1 VTRPTPTARSD
12 IPGFSN
18 TGAPEDEGQHLQNA
32 YRTARQHGGP
42 GRFGFDPA
50 AHLTESSPLATRGA
64 AERLF
69 REWRPHWDLDK
80 PWLLEKSPPNLVRT
94 RFLQALFP
102 GARFVV
108 LMRHPAAVALATVK
122 MAAGT
127 PVPRL
132 IEHWLAC
139 HERFEADRPH
149 LEYALV
155 VRYESFIAE
164 PDALLLQVYDFLGVA
179 PCRLQQ
185 DIDPHGNRRYLER
198 WNAFLRDGC
207 RPDCPFPACRRLGRA
222 RAARTPGTG
231 KTKAASNPWDRG
243 GRELRGAD
251 TPLLERACRAAAPRT
266 RRPRGPPPQ

>member
-1 VTRPTPTARSD
+1 MKHRHVFVAGLHRSGTSPLFKCLRDHPD
-12 IPGFSN
+12 ISGFSN
-18 TGAPEDEGQHLQNA
+18 TGAPEDEGQHLQNV

-108 LMRHPAAVALATVK
+108 LLRHPAAVALATVK

-149 LEYALV
+149 LEHALV
-155 VRYESFIAE
+155 VRYESFVAE
-164 PDALLLQVYDFLGVA
+164 PDALLRQVYDFLGVA

-185 DIDPHGNRRYLER
+185 DIDPHGNRHYLER

-207 RPDCPFPACRRLGRA
+207 GTRDVQRL
-222 RAARTPGTG
+222 
-231 KTKAASNPWDRG
+231 
-243 GRELRGAD
+243 
-251 TPLLERACRAAAPRT
+251 RT
-266 RRPRGPPPQ
+266 RLEPRVKRFGYSLLDTSALVSSPRAPGAPARPPAPAE